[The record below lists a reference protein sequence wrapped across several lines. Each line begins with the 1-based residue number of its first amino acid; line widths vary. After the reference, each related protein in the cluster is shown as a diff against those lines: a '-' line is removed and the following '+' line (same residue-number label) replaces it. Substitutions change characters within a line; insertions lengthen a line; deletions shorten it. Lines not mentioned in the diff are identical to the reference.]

1 MKILAAVDGSGFSKR
16 GLEQAIAL
24 AKAVGGELTAV
35 SVAGLVGQTDEMP
48 PSIREKLLKEAEG
61 VVAQSVEKA
70 AAEGVKASGK
80 VISDSTPAAG
90 IVDMAEEIEADLIVI
105 GAKGKSNLERF
116 LTGSVAST
124 VTAHAGCSVLVVK

>member
-124 VTAHAGCSVLVVK
+124 VTAQAGCSVLVVK